1 MYDNV
6 NKAVATRAL
15 GSLLLNMLRKV
26 IAKLGLGSAKL
37 SARLPLVMLRITKLS
52 DMICNFLI
60 TPWSCARVKGRNEGD
75 VRMGN

>member
-1 MYDNV
+1 MNDNV

-52 DMICNFLI
+52 DMICNLLV
-60 TPWSCARVKGRNEGD
+60 TP
-75 VRMGN
+75 

>member
-1 MYDNV
+1 MNDNV

-37 SARLPLVMLRITKLS
+37 SARLPLVMLRIIS
-52 DMICNFLI
+52 DMICNLLV
-60 TPWSCARVKGRNEGD
+60 TP
-75 VRMGN
+75 